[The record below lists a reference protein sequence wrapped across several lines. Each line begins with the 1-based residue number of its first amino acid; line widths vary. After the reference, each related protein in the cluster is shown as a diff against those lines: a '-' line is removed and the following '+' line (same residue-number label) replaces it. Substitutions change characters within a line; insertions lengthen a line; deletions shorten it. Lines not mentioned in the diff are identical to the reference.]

1 MPRKAKPKMPANR
14 DDFIRLNFADLSYRE
29 MAQALGI
36 SVSRVQQIALY
47 KLQLGPKPARKPTL
61 THTCKKCGAQSVVHS
76 RTAAE
81 RAYCADCKPARTHKG
96 KRAYH
101 IRHAMQKPWEEIARL
116 VGCNKAIGCALL
128 ARRYAER
135 NGLAWPVPK
144 LTMADVLRL
153 AESRQNQSPSPQGH

>member
-14 DDFIRLNFADLSYRE
+14 DDFIRLNFADLSYKE

-47 KLQLGPKPARKPTL
+47 KLQLGPKPDRKPTL
-61 THTCKKCGAQSVVHS
+61 THVCKKCGAQSVVHS
-76 RTAAE
+76 KTAAD
-81 RAYCADCKPARTHKG
+81 RAYCDACKPPRTHKG

-101 IRHAMQKPWEEIARL
+101 IRHAMQKSWEEIARL
-116 VGCNKAIGCALL
+116 VGSSSPPTCALN

-153 AESRQNQSPSPQGH
+153 AKSQTTQSPSPPSH